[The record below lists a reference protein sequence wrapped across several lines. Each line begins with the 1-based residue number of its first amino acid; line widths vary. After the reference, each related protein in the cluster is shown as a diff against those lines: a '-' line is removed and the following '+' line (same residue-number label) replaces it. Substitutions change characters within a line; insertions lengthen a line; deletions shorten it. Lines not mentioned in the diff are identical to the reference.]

1 MPEKQPAQQ
10 PLGYGYAKKMN
21 DSESR
26 FRHGAAVKYAFF
38 LCVLAAAPASAAW
51 AENGVAPLNYFL
63 HSYGPASTP
72 TMVLGWV
79 FAALMVAIFVI
90 IALLLAG
97 AVLRK
102 RPAEDSH
109 AIGRED
115 EGMPWIYIGTGVS
128 TCILFALAIYSLI
141 TLNVIAKPTHAP
153 ALTLT
158 VTGYDWWWKVEYED
172 DDPARRF
179 VTANEIHI
187 PVGVPVL
194 VKLKSADV
202 IHAFWVPMLAG
213 KTQMIPG
220 LTNQQWLQAD
230 AEGVYRGQCTQYCGV
245 QHAHMGF
252 EVVAQSPADFQKWQ
266 DAQRRPAAIASA
278 IDINAGQKLFLDHCA
293 GCHAIRGTEAV
304 GAHAPDLTHLKSRRL
319 IAAGLLTN
327 TPEHLVKWI
336 THAQDLKPGARMP
349 SMELTAT
356 EIAALSAFLSTLN

>member
-1 MPEKQPAQQ
+1 MLKKDTFIFNL
-10 PLGYGYAKKMN
+10 PLFASALMN
-21 DSESR
+21 DSESI
-26 FRHGAAVKYAFF
+26 FRHFAAVKYAFF
-38 LCVLAAAPASAAW
+38 SIGLAVAPANAEL

-63 HSYGPASTP
+63 HSHGPAATP
-72 TMVLGWV
+72 TMYLGWV
-79 FAALMVAIFVI
+79 FAALLAAIFVI

-97 AVLRK
+97 AVFRK
-102 RPAEDSH
+102 RPTEDPRT
-109 AIGRED
+109 IGRED

-128 TCILFALAIYSLI
+128 TCILFALAIYTLV

-153 ALTLT
+153 GLTLT

-172 DDPARRF
+172 DDPTRSF

-194 VKLKSADV
+194 IKLKSADV

-245 QHAHMGF
+245 QHAHMGL
-252 EVVAQSPADFQKWQ
+252 EVVAQSAAEFRKWQ
-266 DAQRRPAAIASA
+266 DAQRKTAATVSA
-278 IDINAGQKLFLDHCA
+278 IDIKAGKKLFLDRCA
-293 GCHAIRGTEAV
+293 GCHTVRGTEAV

-319 IAAGLLTN
+319 IAGGSLTN
-327 TPEHLVKWI
+327 TPDHLVKWI

-356 EIAALSAFLSTLN
+356 EISALSAFLSTLN